1 MMQKSVRIASIEM
14 QGHFLRFKI
23 NWNVFVML
31 NIHIKLILSLNTKKD
46 TGMIIWT
53 LVKIWTSEKDLIS

>member
-14 QGHFLRFKI
+14 QGHFLQFKI
-23 NWNVFVML
+23 NSNVFVML
-31 NIHIKLILSLNTKKD
+31 NIHIKLTWLLNTKKD

>member
-14 QGHFLRFKI
+14 QGHFLQFKI

-31 NIHIKLILSLNTKKD
+31 NIHIKLTWLLNTKKD